1 MLDGRV
7 WEYNPLTFVDHVNEF
22 FMKEVQM
29 FVAGFVRAP
38 TEGALNLM
46 TSPGRRGKL
55 DGHAA
60 MLVEVQQAAGGVEH
74 IG

>member
-1 MLDGRV
+1 
-7 WEYNPLTFVDHVNEF
+7 
-22 FMKEVQM
+22 
-29 FVAGFVRAP
+29 VRAP
-38 TEGALNLM
+38 TEGMLNLM

-55 DGHAA
+55 DGRAA